1 MAAAPQAF
9 PVHVTKNAEG
19 DFLLTL
25 PEHHPAVLTTR
36 SFVLW
41 IVEDGSASIHMHLA
55 ILLFSSRCIFSAV
68 PSHQAFFKG
77 VSVLTFNLTEGAWC
91 KVLSMLGTAGVF
103 NEPDLSR
110 KSYIKTMMAADIAVE
125 RTTILPADLAACDPF
140 DEPERGGRGGRG
152 GRGSSSIATQPATPG
167 PEQLRLLQLC
177 SVLDLVATRGQPLSL
192 LARLAGMLG
201 PCLTHARRRDEGSMV
216 RVVSQLLVTNI
227 GFFLGAGSVPY
238 EHPVLAAS
246 LKAFLEATEL
256 PLLLQGDDT
265 SPSSLAVDASDGMR

>member
-1 MAAAPQAF
+1 MRPPFFLQRASQGSRSSTVDFAERTNQPSTSAHLRSKLTQQLYIRFLNRFLDLLNYTRGLRFTPDSQFREDGQQTSRNPFRDTTNRPPNHTSSRCLLPMAAAPQAF

-25 PEHHPAVLTTR
+25 PENHPAVLTTR

-55 ILLFSSRCIFSAV
+55 ILLFSSRCTFSAV

-125 RTTILPADLAACDPF
+125 RTN
-140 DEPERGGRGGRG
+140 
-152 GRGSSSIATQPATPG
+152 S
-167 PEQLRLLQLC
+167 
-177 SVLDLVATRGQPLSL
+177 
-192 LARLAGMLG
+192 
-201 PCLTHARRRDEGSMV
+201 
-216 RVVSQLLVTNI
+216 
-227 GFFLGAGSVPY
+227 
-238 EHPVLAAS
+238 
-246 LKAFLEATEL
+246 
-256 PLLLQGDDT
+256 T
-265 SPSSLAVDASDGMR
+265 S